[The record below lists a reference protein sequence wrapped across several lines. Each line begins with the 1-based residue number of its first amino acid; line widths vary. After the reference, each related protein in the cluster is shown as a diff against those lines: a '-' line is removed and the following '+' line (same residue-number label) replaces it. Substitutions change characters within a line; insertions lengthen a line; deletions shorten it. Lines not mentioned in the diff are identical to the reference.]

1 MILLRFV
8 SRRRPRSSDLLREVA
23 EDEDFDETS
32 VVYYGQYV
40 GWRDAPTLP
49 DQAAQQARDAIV
61 DRIENEYG
69 IKVEALS
76 AEEKEEVC
84 ERYDSDTS

>member
-8 SRRRPRSSDLLREVA
+8 LRRRPRTPDLLRDVA

-32 VVYYGQYV
+32 VVYFGEYV
-40 GWRDAPTLP
+40 GWKDAPTLP
-49 DQAAQQARDAIV
+49 DEAAQQARDAIAGRF
-61 DRIENEYG
+61 DDEYG

-76 AEEKEEVC
+76 AEEQEQVL
-84 ERYDSDTS
+84 ERYEDSQ